1 VLVREAETVRVY
13 LNGELEIETRAPS
26 ARFPDL
32 FFGGRSDHA
41 ASWEGRLDEI
51 AVFEKALRSEDIQRL
66 AQP

>member
-1 VLVREAETVRVY
+1 MREAETVRIY
-13 LNGELEIETRAPS
+13 LNGELEIETQAAP

-51 AVFEKALRSEDIQRL
+51 AVFEKALRREDIQRL